1 MILKIR
7 ALSLF
12 NVVSPAARRRA
23 TAVGF
28 VVIACAAAIGF
39 SATPDA
45 TSDSTQATTPA
56 PATPGADLKA
66 GLPAVFIAGDS
77 TAQPGSGNAVGW
89 GKPLANF
96 LDGAKVNLVNAAR
109 GGRSSRT
116 FITEGHWD
124 RLLSDVKPGDYVL
137 IQFGHNDGGAINDAA
152 RARGSLPG
160 LGEETQEIDN
170 LLTKQRE
177 TVHTY
182 GWYMRKMIRDT
193 KAKKAT
199 PILFSLTVRNI
210 WTDGKVE
217 RGSGKFGAWT
227 KELAQAEST
236 AFVDLTEIVADRYEE
251 MGQTA
256 VTPLFPQDHTHTNAA
271 GAELNARCVVAG
283 LKVLH
288 ENGFLRALSAEGRT
302 IDVGLPKYVQ
312 PSRMP
317 SPRGG
322 PQEQFLQ
329 WLNLAEPAD
338 PALPSLFLIGDST
351 VRTGRGDGNN
361 GQWGWGDPLAV
372 YFDPAK
378 INLVNRAVGGTGART
393 FITTGYWD
401 IALKMLKPGDFV
413 VVQFGHNDNGAT
425 GALRSVGEETEVR
438 QTSGGQPETVHTY
451 GWYLR
456 KYISDAKSKGATP
469 ILCTLVPRNDW
480 SNGKISR
487 SKDTHADWARAVAK
501 EQNVPLL
508 DLYETIARRYDPLG
522 REKAAELFADVRVH
536 TNRQGAEQSAKDVLS
551 EMRAI
556 AGDPLA
562 KFLRS
567 KPANNW

>member
-1 MILKIR
+1 MLLTIR
-7 ALSLF
+7 ASSLF
-12 NVVSPAARRRA
+12 NVVSPAARRSLA
-23 TAVGF
+23 TTCF
-28 VVIACAAAIGF
+28 FIVIVCSAAIGF
-39 SATPDA
+39 SAAPDA
-45 TSDSTQATTPA
+45 TSDSTPATA

-66 GLPAVFIAGDS
+66 GLPSVFIAGDS

-89 GKPLANF
+89 GKLLANF
-96 LDGAKVNLVNAAR
+96 FDPSKANLVNAAR

-137 IQFGHNDGGAINDAA
+137 IQFGHNDGGPINDAA

-160 LGEETQEIDN
+160 LGEETKEIDN

-227 KELAQAEST
+227 KELSQAERA
-236 AFVDLTEIVADRYEE
+236 AFIDLTELVADRYEE

-283 LKVLH
+283 LKALH
-288 ENGFLRALSAEGRT
+288 ENGILRALSAQGRT
-302 IDVGLPKYVQ
+302 IDAGLPQYVQ

-338 PALPSLFLIGDST
+338 PALPNLFLIGDST

-361 GQWGWGDPLAV
+361 GQWGWGDPLAM

-425 GALRSVGEETEVR
+425 GALRGVGEETEVR
-438 QTSGGQPETVHTY
+438 QTDGGQPETVHTY

-536 TNRQGAEQSAKDVLS
+536 TNRQGAEQSAKDVLA

-567 KPANNW
+567 NPANNW